1 MVPMMR
7 RRWVAGCALS
17 AVLAAAASAGAQV
30 PSSDPAPAQTPSRGP
45 IPAVSVADL
54 VVGESDGWADVVV
67 RLDGPAA
74 GPVSVAYATEGRYAQ
89 PVGTGWDDYVTAE
102 GALDIPAGQ
111 TSATVR
117 VEILDDD
124 VVEGLE
130 TFVFQLREPRGA
142 TLGQALA
149 IVAIIDDDA
158 IASTPALVAR
168 DTVVDET
175 DGTAEVVVLLG
186 GPAGTAATGP
196 VSVAWHTEDAGA
208 TAGADYLGASG
219 TLELAPGDTV
229 ATIVIDLLGDTDPE
243 PDERFLVV
251 FTDPVGVTLPSR
263 PALVTIAASDAPAVT
278 RPVIAVSDVVAGES
292 DGWVDIVVRLEA
304 PGTDVVTVDYATEGR
319 AANPFGTGHDDY
331 WTAAGTLA
339 FPPGVMAS
347 HVRVDIRDDDI
358 QEGYES
364 FGFQLRDARN
374 ATLGQPLAIVA
385 LIDDDTVAGM
395 PSLVARDVEV
405 DEAAGTAEV
414 VVLLGGPGG
423 TAATAPVSV
432 AWHTQDDGATA
443 GEDYVATSG
452 TLVLAPG
459 DTTRT
464 IVIDLL
470 DDAHQEPSERMAVVF
485 SDPVGLLLPP
495 RPALVTIAASD
506 APAVARP
513 AVSVSD
519 GIVGESDGWVDV
531 VVRLDA
537 PGTEPVSVDY
547 TTEGRTANP
556 VGTGHD
562 DYWTAAGTLTF
573 PPGVTAQRVRVEV
586 IDGDVPEGFETFGF
600 VLRDPRNATLGRH
613 VGIIGII
620 DDDIVSGLPTIVA
633 RAGEVDETDGTAEVV
648 VMLGG
653 PHGTA
658 ASSPVSVAWRTEDAG
673 ATAGQDYVAA
683 NGTLELA
690 PGETTRTIR
699 IDLIDD
705 VDAEPAERFA
715 IVLSDPLGA
724 VLVPEPTLV
733 TIAASDGPAVAR
745 PAIAVEDLVVG
756 ESDAWVDI
764 VVRLDAPGTETV
776 SVDYATEGRTAGPV
790 GSGHDDFWSAAG
802 TLVFPPGVSTY
813 SVRVELI
820 DGDWVEGFETFGFVL
835 RDPRNAVLDRA
846 VGIVGIIDD
855 DTLTAEPALVVRGT
869 EVDEADGTAE
879 VAVLLGGPKGT
890 AASAPV
896 TVAWRTED
904 AGATAG
910 EDYVPASGT
919 LELAPGETAR
929 TISID
934 LIDDADAE
942 PFEGIAIVLSDAF
955 GATLPAEPA
964 TITITASDAP
974 VVAQPAISVSDM
986 VVGEADGWMDVVV
999 RLDAPAGEV
1008 VSVSYATEAG
1018 TAGPVGSGHDDYWS
1032 AAGTLAFPP
1041 GVTARSVRVE
1051 VRDDDVA
1058 EGPETASF
1066 VLREPRNA
1074 TLRRSPG
1081 TICIVDDEQASDEP
1095 LPCEPVTGT
1104 LAVTSAAGFVQVGEG
1119 VAIEL
1124 ILDTS
1129 GSMLADFEGD
1139 RRIDVA
1145 KRVLRQLVTEDL
1157 APGTPV
1163 ALRVFKRAAK
1173 SCDTQL
1179 AVRLGP
1185 LDPEAMSTTI
1195 AGLRLL
1201 RNASTPLARSISR
1214 VRRDLADA
1222 TGQRVVVIVS
1232 DGRETCDGDPVR
1244 EVRRLVA
1251 DGTDVTVN
1259 VVGLDLDRRS
1269 RTSLRRLAAVGNG
1282 TYFDARDPEQLA
1294 AALRAATSAPYE
1306 VLDEA
1311 GVRAGTGT
1319 INGAPVQ
1326 LPPGSYQ
1333 VVIRTRPVT
1342 TLGATI
1348 SPETDV
1354 VLEMPMAPGG

>member
-1 MVPMMR
+1 M
-7 RRWVAGCALS
+7 
-17 AVLAAAASAGAQV
+17 
-30 PSSDPAPAQTPSRGP
+30 
-45 IPAVSVADL
+45 VSVADL

-67 RLDGPAA
+67 RLDAPAA

-102 GALDIPAGQ
+102 GTLEISAGE
-111 TSATVR
+111 TAATIR

-124 VVEGLE
+124 AVEGLE

-149 IVAIIDDDA
+149 IVTIIDDDA
-158 IASTPALVAR
+158 IASIPALVAR

-175 DGTAEVVVLLG
+175 DGSAEVVVLLG

-196 VSVAWHTEDAGA
+196 VSVAWHTQDAGA

-243 PDERFLVV
+243 PDERFEVV
-251 FTDPVGVTLPSR
+251 FTDPVGVTLPAR
-263 PALVTIAASDAPAVT
+263 PAIVTIAASDAPAVA
-278 RPVIAVSDVVAGES
+278 RPVITVADVVVGES
-292 DGWVDIVVRLEA
+292 DGWVDILVRLDA
-304 PGTDVVTVDYATEGR
+304 PGTDLVSMDYATEGR
-319 AANPFGTGHDDY
+319 SANPFGTGHDDY
-331 WTAAGTLA
+331 WTAAGTLH
-339 FPPGVMAS
+339 FPPGVTAR
-347 HVRVDIRDDDI
+347 HVRVDVRDDDI

-374 ATLGQPLAIVA
+374 ATIGRSLGLVA
-385 LIDDDTVAGM
+385 LIDDDTVSGM
-395 PSLVARDVEV
+395 PSLVARDVAV

-414 VVLLGGPGG
+414 VVLLGGPRGV
-423 TAATAPVSV
+423 AATAPVSV
-432 AWHTQDDGATA
+432 AWHTEDAGATA
-443 GEDYVATSG
+443 GEDYLAASG
-452 TLVLAPG
+452 TLVFAPG

-464 IVIDLL
+464 IVLDLL
-470 DDAHQEPSERMAVVF
+470 DDDDPEPLERFAVVF
-485 SDPVGLLLPP
+485 SDPAGLDLPP

-519 GIVGESDGWVDV
+519 VIVGESDGWVDLV
-531 VVRLDA
+531 VSLDA
-537 PGTEPVSVDY
+537 PGTETVSVDY

-562 DYWTAAGTLTF
+562 DYWTAAGTLVF
-573 PPGVTAQRVRVEV
+573 PPGVTSRTVRVELV
-586 IDGDVPEGFETFGF
+586 DGDWVEGFESFGL
-600 VLRDPRNATLGRH
+600 VVRDPRNAILGQH
-613 VGIIGII
+613 LGIVGVI
-620 DDDIVSGLPTIVA
+620 DDDTISGSPTIVA
-633 RAGEVDETDGTAEVV
+633 RAGEVDETDGTAQVV
-648 VMLGG
+648 VLLGG
-653 PHGTA
+653 PHGAA
-658 ASSPVSVAWRTEDAG
+658 ASSPVGVAWRTEDAG
-673 ATAGQDYVAA
+673 ATAGQDYIAA
-683 NGTLELA
+683 SGILELA
-690 PGETTRTIR
+690 PGETARTIT

-705 VDAEPAERFA
+705 AAPESAERFA
-715 IVLSDPLGA
+715 IVLSDPSGA
-724 VLVPEPTLV
+724 VLAPEPTLV

-745 PAIAVEDLVVG
+745 PAVSVSDAIVG
-756 ESDAWVDI
+756 ESDGWVDV

-790 GSGHDDFWSAAG
+790 GSGHDDFWSVAG
-802 TLVFPPGVSTY
+802 TLVFPAGVTSR

-835 RDPRNAVLDRA
+835 RDPRNAILGQSLGV
-846 VGIVGIIDD
+846 VGIIDD
-855 DTLTAEPALVVRGT
+855 DTLTAEPALVVRGA

-879 VAVLLGGPKGT
+879 VVVLLGGPRGT
-890 AASAPV
+890 GSSAPV
-896 TVAWRTED
+896 TVEWRTED

-910 EDYVPASGT
+910 EDYIAASGT

-929 TISID
+929 TITID
-934 LIDDADAE
+934 LIDDAVAE

-955 GATLPAEPA
+955 GATLPTEPA
-964 TITITASDAP
+964 TITIAASDAP
-974 VVAQPAISVSDM
+974 ASAQPAISVSDA
-986 VVGEADGWMDVVV
+986 VVDETDGWLDMVV
-999 RLDAPAGEV
+999 RLDAPSTEP
-1008 VSVSYATEAG
+1008 VSVSYATEGG
-1018 TAGPVGSGHDDYWS
+1018 TAGPIGSGHDDYLT
-1032 AAGTLAFPP
+1032 AAGTLIFPA

-1058 EGPETASF
+1058 EGPETATF

-1074 TLRRSPG
+1074 TLRRATG

-1104 LAVTSAAGFVQVGEG
+1104 LAVTSATGFVQVGEG
-1119 VAIEL
+1119 VAIGL
-1124 ILDTS
+1124 VLDTS
-1129 GSMLADFEGD
+1129 GSMLEDFEGD

-1163 ALRVFKRAAK
+1163 ALRVFRRAAR

-1179 AVRLGP
+1179 AVPLGP
-1185 LDPEAMSTTI
+1185 LDPGSMAETI
-1195 AGLRLL
+1195 GGLRLL
-1201 RNASTPLARSISR
+1201 RNASTPLAKSIAR

-1222 TGQRVVVIVS
+1222 TGHRVVVIVS
-1232 DGRETCDGDPVR
+1232 DGRETCGGDPVR

-1251 DGTDVTVN
+1251 DGMDVTVN

-1269 RTSLRRLAAVGNG
+1269 RTSLRRLATVGAG
-1282 TYFDARDPEQLA
+1282 TYFDARDPEQFA

-1306 VLDEA
+1306 VLDA
-1311 GVRAGTGT
+1311 DGARVGSGT
-1319 INGAPVQ
+1319 INGAPIQ
-1326 LPPGSYQ
+1326 LPPGDYQ
-1333 VVIRTRPVT
+1333 VVIRTDPVT
-1342 TLGATI
+1342 TLSATV
-1348 SPETDV
+1348 SPEVDV
-1354 VLEMPMAPGG
+1354 VLEMPETPGD